1 MIIIA
6 LCSPV
11 NERNRRRQ
19 NY

>member
-6 LCSPV
+6 LCSSV